1 MNTNKELKRVMLQ
14 KMFPIDGHTFPE
26 LRFDGFKEEWEQR
39 KLGNL
44 VNIKSGW
51 SPSDF
56 IEAEKY
62 DGELYIKVDDLNYST
77 RGQSE

>member
-1 MNTNKELKRVMLQ
+1 MVLK
-14 KMFPIDGHTFPE
+14 KN
-26 LRFDGFKEEWEQR
+26 
-39 KLGNL
+39 GNSVSYL

-77 RGQSE
+77 RGQLE

>member
-44 VNIKSGW
+44 VNI
-51 SPSDF
+51 
-56 IEAEKY
+56 
-62 DGELYIKVDDLNYST
+62 ST
-77 RGQSE
+77 FAHRKRP